1 MPVPALSMQPMCS
14 LELNHGSSETA
25 ALLYHF
31 TEKEIQGSEK
41 PELYLGHSFSG
52 KELCCQLFQ
61 QEPQGP
67 AMGMQG
73 RGPQA
78 AANTYR
84 RGLAGA
90 IQSHT
95 LG

>member
-14 LELNHGSSETA
+14 LELNHGSSE
-25 ALLYHF
+25 
-31 TEKEIQGSEK
+31 KEIQGSEK
-41 PELYLGHSFSG
+41 PELYLGYSFSG

-90 IQSHT
+90 IQSRT